1 MIVNISLTN
10 VKGKF
15 IYENCQHLHLKEKA
29 LGINYA
35 MMARVK

>member
-1 MIVNISLTN
+1 MIVNISLTS

-15 IYENCQHLHLKEKA
+15 LYENCQHFHLKVKT
-29 LGINYA
+29 LGVNYA